1 MPREITK
8 YILSLLLV
16 RYKSIVQYNTKW
28 NMHQN
33 NTPIKESH
41 PCEYCSL
48 GAPHRFVVSICSDN
62 QAMGAMASRITD
74 NSADCSA
81 ASSRKHYKLEDK
93 ISILPAL
100 CKENPPVTSGSPNKG
115 PLMLKVYYFD
125 RNYAEKSFLGNK
137 TFFWWPILSLQWRHK
152 GHGGVS
158 NHQLYDCLLNRLFR
172 KRWKRSKLRVTG
184 LCEGNSLVTGEF
196 PTQRASNTENISIW
210 WRHHVTHMHHWTSR
224 NSLMFVNG

>member
-1 MPREITK
+1 
-8 YILSLLLV
+8 
-16 RYKSIVQYNTKW
+16 
-28 NMHQN
+28 MHQN
-33 NTPIKESH
+33 NTPIKGSH

-62 QAMGAMASRITD
+62 QAMGAMAYRITD

-125 RNYAEKSFLGNK
+125 RNYAENHSSGTRHFSDGLFYHYSDVIRGTVASPITSFTIVYSGKGERDQSSASLAFVRGIH
-137 TFFWWPILSLQWRHK
+137 WWPVKSPHK
-152 GHGGVS
+152 GPVTRKMFPFHDVIMWRICITGLQGIHS
-158 NHQLYDCLLNRLFR
+158 CLLAVSQL
-172 KRWKRSKLRVTG
+172 T
-184 LCEGNSLVTGEF
+184 
-196 PTQRASNTENISIW
+196 
-210 WRHHVTHMHHWTSR
+210 
-224 NSLMFVNG
+224 